1 MAVPD
6 RDRCMHR
13 VKIIVTKIMQNLT
26 LLVTCSWVVLMFI
39 VLSSRCD
46 GLESI
51 DVLKPIVKIS
61 PAKRVDTLDDFFGY
75 SVAAH
80 QFFNDSSGM
89 SLQDILEQT
98 V

>member
-1 MAVPD
+1 MENLSL
-6 RDRCMHR
+6 R
-13 VKIIVTKIMQNLT
+13 VTYFW
-26 LLVTCSWVVLMFI
+26 LVLICV
-39 VLSSRCD
+39 VLSSRCH

-61 PAKRVDTLDDFFGY
+61 PAKRAGTLDDFFGY

-89 SLQDILEQT
+89 SLQSILEQT

>member
-1 MAVPD
+1 
-6 RDRCMHR
+6 
-13 VKIIVTKIMQNLT
+13 MQNLS
-26 LLVTCSWVVLMFI
+26 LRMTCSWVVLMCA
-39 VLSSRCD
+39 VLSSRCH

-61 PAKRVDTLDDFFGY
+61 PAKRAGTLDDFFGY

-89 SLQDILEQT
+89 SLQEILEQT